1 MTPVVFWN
9 SQFLNETQ
17 WGSSLGRMEAIESEG
32 EKYSKYSTLPS
43 PPLCPPTIF
52 YWRLTLMLISIK
64 NMHFWWISVFAS
76 THSFR
81 FWDRDKAVEKYENQQ
96 INFISHPSFFSW
108 QMWAEYLSQKRT
120 LHIYDSFSDDPESR
134 VWFASKNL
142 TPCRMH

>member
-96 INFISHPSFFSW
+96 INFISHASFFSW

-120 LHIYDSFSDDPESR
+120 LHIYDSFSDVPESR